1 MVDNL
6 IGTDST
12 GLQGFGNANEGVL
25 IDNSS
30 DNTIQGNASG
40 SQVIS
45 GNQVGVELNGAQSTG
60 NLLQGNFIGSD
71 KTGFEDLGNKNQG
84 VLIEGAVDNTIG
96 GTQATSRNLI
106 SANHWGVQLDGAS
119 ATGNVIEGN
128 YIGTDASGTARLGN
142 EVDGVIISNSASSNT
157 IGGAIADQGNIIAF
171 QVMSG
176 VLVESGTGDSILSN
190 SIFGNGMLGI
200 DLVPPSPCRAQPGP
214 NNNQNYPVLTEVTSN
229 GSVTH
234 IQGTLNSL
242 PDTTFLIQFFT
253 NPTADPSGYGQG
265 QTEFGSTQVTT
276 DGNGNATINVLS
288 ALAFPQ
294 GVVLSATATNLTTG
308 DTSEFAYDITQSAA
322 FQFTQATYV
331 TSESSGTALITVS
344 RSLTSA
350 SASVTCATVTG
361 GTAQP
366 GTDYIPVT
374 TTLTFGVGV
383 STQTFTVQIL
393 DPHLVGGSRTVN
405 LALSNPNPAATNAI
419 DFQPTAVT
427 PDQRQRFGFVGP
439 VHRHEHRRFGAGL
452 VAAGDPQR
460 RCRLVSQRHPF

>member
-1 MVDNL
+1 MISQNLLGIGIYTPVAYPSGTPSDILVVDNL

-12 GLQGFGNANEGVL
+12 GQQGFGNANEGVL

-30 DNTIQGNASG
+30 NNTIQGNSSG

-60 NLLQGNFIGSD
+60 NLLEGNFIGSD
-71 KTGFEDLGNKNQG
+71 KTGFADLGNKNQG

-200 DLVPPSPCRAQPGP
+200 DLVAAEPIAEPNAGPQQPPELPGP
-214 NNNQNYPVLTEVTSN
+214 DRGHVERVSHSHPGHAEQPAQHLVPDPVL
-229 GSVTH
+229 H
-234 IQGTLNSL
+234 Q
-242 PDTTFLIQFFT
+242 PD
-253 NPTADPSGYGQG
+253 GR
-265 QTEFGSTQVTT
+265 
-276 DGNGNATINVLS
+276 
-288 ALAFPQ
+288 
-294 GVVLSATATNLTTG
+294 
-308 DTSEFAYDITQSAA
+308 SER
-322 FQFTQATYV
+322 V
-331 TSESSGTALITVS
+331 
-344 RSLTSA
+344 R
-350 SASVTCATVTG
+350 
-361 GTAQP
+361 P
-366 GTDYIPVT
+366 GTDRIR
-374 TTLTFGVGV
+374 F
-383 STQTFTVQIL
+383 
-393 DPHLVGGSRTVN
+393 
-405 LALSNPNPAATNAI
+405 NPG
-419 DFQPTAVT
+419 DYRW
-427 PDQRQRFGFVGP
+427 QRQRHDQCPLRLGFPAGCRAVGNRDQP
-439 VHRHEHRRFGAGL
+439 DDRRHLRIRI
-452 VAAGDPQR
+452 
-460 RCRLVSQRHPF
+460 